1 MLDRCDI
8 TEDEL
13 RDIKAAISE
22 LEAAKGKS
30 PETVLDKT
38 SKLLDLVKKLPTRQ
52 RLLPR
57 MQLWRYKPLYEPCG
71 TGRMEGVMA
80 GINQSASASAEANL
94 AKISGNTFNFIQ
106 APASIVSGPTGIAKA
121 IRTIAPV
128 WYEEREAKALSV
140 RAESLATTAAHLKE
154 MFPAMSERRAVME
167 ALGYPMQNKQA
178 DNVIGAMSRSQE
190 ELKSDAGAHGYIL
203 PEARDAIIEGSK
215 GAYDENARVM
225 WAKLIAGE
233 MRKPGTFS
241 KKSMSILSEMN
252 SEEAKLFE
260 KLCSFCIELN
270 VDLNNS
276 NIEYYD
282 PIVVLIHDDDASS
295 YNNGSFSIMNINRL
309 ELLGLVATNL
319 SRTLSF
325 HPNLQMPYR
334 IGERVVLFACK
345 GENEVKVR
353 LDAVLTNYGTELSRL
368 CDHGASQGAIDVLK
382 KVAEKKGLTMKDAT

>member
-1 MLDRCDI
+1 M
-8 TEDEL
+8 
-13 RDIKAAISE
+13 S
-22 LEAAKGKS
+22 G
-30 PETVLDKT
+30 
-38 SKLLDLVKKLPTRQ
+38 DL
-52 RLLPR
+52 
-57 MQLWRYKPLYEPCG
+57 
-71 TGRMEGVMA
+71 
-80 GINQSASASAEANL
+80 NQSASASAEANAVKL
-94 AKISGNTFNFIQ
+94 SGNTVNVNLSSVGTFDKPGSL
-106 APASIVSGPTGIAKA
+106 ARIVRLVNPVYYERREAEARA
-121 IRTIAPV
+121 IRVESVMSA
-128 WYEEREAKALSV
+128 AK
-140 RAESLATTAAHLKE
+140 RIYDE
-154 MFPAMSERRAVME
+154 FPNMSERRSVME
-167 ALGYPMQNKQA
+167 AMGYRMTNEQA
-178 DNVIGAMSRSQE
+178 DNVVEVLENAQRNLDSQDRE
-190 ELKSDAGAHGYIL
+190 GMGLL
-203 PEARDAIIEGSK
+203 PEARDAIVEGSK

-295 YNNGSFSIMNINRL
+295 YNNGSFSIMDINRL

-353 LDAVLTNYGTELSRL
+353 LDAVLTNYGKELSRL

>member
-1 MLDRCDI
+1 
-8 TEDEL
+8 
-13 RDIKAAISE
+13 
-22 LEAAKGKS
+22 
-30 PETVLDKT
+30 
-38 SKLLDLVKKLPTRQ
+38 
-52 RLLPR
+52 
-57 MQLWRYKPLYEPCG
+57 
-71 TGRMEGVMA
+71 MA
-80 GINQSASASAEANL
+80 DINQSASASAEANL
-94 AKISGNTFNFIQ
+94 AKISGNTVNFNQ
-106 APASIVSGPTGIAKA
+106 APTSIVSGPTGIAKT

-140 RAESLATTAAHLKE
+140 RMKSLATTAPRLKE

-167 ALGYPMQNKQA
+167 ALGYPMQNEQA

-190 ELKSDAGAHGYIL
+190 ELKPDAGAHGYIL

-295 YNNGSFSIMNINRL
+295 YNNGSFSIMDINRL

-368 CDHGASQGAIDVLK
+368 CDRGASQGAIDILK

>member
-1 MLDRCDI
+1 MG
-8 TEDEL
+8 
-13 RDIKAAISE
+13 DIK
-22 LEAAKGKS
+22 
-30 PETVLDKT
+30 
-38 SKLLDLVKKLPTRQ
+38 
-52 RLLPR
+52 
-57 MQLWRYKPLYEPCG
+57 
-71 TGRMEGVMA
+71 
-80 GINQSASASAEANL
+80 QSASASATGQVGVVNVEGGLSFSLSPEFKTSGFIGSLL
-94 AKISGNTFNFIQ
+94 APRRARKSAQ
-106 APASIVSGPTGIAKA
+106 AAKEINDAVAASMAT
-121 IRTIAPV
+121 
-128 WYEEREAKALSV
+128 YMALSPTV
-140 RAESLATTAAHLKE
+140 SPERAYLMAMTGLMFTERQTENLLAVLRSVAESTGGAAD
-154 MFPAMSERRAVME
+154 PS
-167 ALGYPMQNKQA
+167 
-178 DNVIGAMSRSQE
+178 VIPSM
-190 ELKSDAGAHGYIL
+190 
-203 PEARDAIIEGSK
+203 ARDKILSGSCE
-215 GAYDENARVM
+215 ADDENARVM

-295 YNNGSFSIMNINRL
+295 YNNGSFSIMDINRL
-309 ELLGLVATNL
+309 ELLGLVSTNL